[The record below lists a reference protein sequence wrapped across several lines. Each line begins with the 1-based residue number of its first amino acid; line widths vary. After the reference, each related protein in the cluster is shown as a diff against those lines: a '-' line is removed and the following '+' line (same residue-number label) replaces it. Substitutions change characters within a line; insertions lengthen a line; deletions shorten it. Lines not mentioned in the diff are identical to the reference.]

1 VERLDGEHSRKRW
14 RENNRTSRHVFPVLL
29 PVLRE
34 RREDIP
40 ALVTHFVDLFSRRM
54 GNSGNHGCLPVVL
67 VAWQHP
73 RVAEIGGTHG
83 YPFAGRCAPKPT
95 SEEPT
100 RCHDPHSA
108 SHSNTSKTLDDSDRA
123 LILETLEQT
132 RWLVGGPHGAAAKL
146 GLKRT
151 TLIAIMRRLNI
162 SRPIHKEGTDE
173 RGIASETIRPEDPH
187 F

>member
-1 VERLDGEHSRKRW
+1 MVSGVPHAAAEQIYEMRDKCR
-14 RENNRTSRHVFPVLL
+14 NVFPALSQHGQQHGEDMSRCSIVLS
-29 PVLRE
+29 P
-34 RREDIP
+34 
-40 ALVTHFVDLFSRRM
+40 TFSRMFAIKTLHFRP
-54 GNSGNHGCLPVVL
+54 NFCRTAQATHTVPQKDNRAFHQFLQL
-67 VAWQHP
+67 ADVA
-73 RVAEIGGTHG
+73 
-83 YPFAGRCAPKPT
+83 
-95 SEEPT
+95 
-100 RCHDPHSA
+100 
-108 SHSNTSKTLDDSDRA
+108 TSKTLDDSDRA